1 MNVTKVEPTPVSVP
15 THELVKEAVEGARDL
30 VKIEFA
36 LALDEV
42 REDVIRLK
50 RVAIWSGVTLVLA
63 NLLLATLM
71 VALVLGLG
79 GTAVIALALAGVLA
93 VIAGVIAGVAY
104 KLFPGAPLQRTR
116 ARVKNDVNQLREHV
130 A

>member
-1 MNVTKVEPTPVSVP
+1 MNATNIEPSPVSVP
-15 THELVKEAVEGARDL
+15 THELVKEAVEGAREL
-30 VKIEFA
+30 VKIEVA

-42 REDVIRLK
+42 RDDVERLK
-50 RVAIWSGVTLVLA
+50 KVAIWSGVALVLA
-63 NLLLATLM
+63 NVLLATLM

-79 GTAVIALALAGVLA
+79 GTAVIALAVAGILA
-93 VIAGVIAGVAY
+93 VIVGVIAGVAY
-104 KLFPGAPLQRTR
+104 KLFPGAPLKRTR